1 MKLAEF
7 NALCDREWAK
17 TARGGRGDVVSLC
30 LSGPG
35 AAELS
40 TDIIV
45 NPQQSGHI
53 LHIDAGEAA
62 ALRAGA
68 GLRQVVNPVTRTVVK
83 IRTKPGGKR
92 ETARVRVMGGTY
104 RQTWWPAST

>member
-7 NALCDREWAK
+7 NALWAK

-62 ALRAGA
+62 ALRAGGA
-68 GLRQVVNPVTRTVVK
+68 DCTLVLFEGESHGFRRADTIEAAL
-83 IRTKPGGKR
+83 
-92 ETARVRVMGGTY
+92 TAELDFY
-104 RQTWWPAST
+104 RALFTPDRARAV